1 MISQLL
7 GVDIKTR
14 IFSDLKPLLESIGST
29 GHIGDGTL
37 RQTVVCLKQDIE
49 DGEKLGGRF
58 GRFTMKLRILETNR
72 ILYKNVNVGSVE
84 TRNTFV
90 KLSKI
95 FLI

>member
-1 MISQLL
+1 MDIIQQVTMIIVQA
-7 GVDIKTR
+7 V
-14 IFSDLKPLLESIGST
+14 LKNP
-29 GHIGDGTL
+29 GTNSG
-37 RQTVVCLKQDIE
+37 RGWNE